1 MLDAKIINWMLK
13 GPLEYNEVIR
23 NLDQD
28 LLVAVVMPEY
38 KPAVERILEYYSRHK
53 IPPALYIIKILLS
66 ESGDDTRII
75 SIIEKN
81 SIEANEVGYIIDQIK
96 IRYNKFIAKSLA
108 KRINEIDEQGEDI
121 KDINNDLRKIIS
133 KTDRLYKQDAFSEGK
148 LSDSTDDRIRHYQY
162 TSENPDQILG
172 FLSGY
177 KELDDYTWGVKNSE
191 MLVIGGASS
200 SGKSLL
206 MLNMAINAWRG
217 SNDPAENIVGHD
229 DGKNVLYVSLEMS
242 KLQME
247 QRVDANLAGI
257 KHREIV
263 RAQLSGED
271 EIRWKKCL
279 DFQKSYNKIFYI
291 LDLPRGST
299 MGEIEAK
306 YETILGMFKPD
317 AIFIDYL
324 QLMKPTAEVA
334 GSDWLDVGKVSEE
347 LHEFCRKKNIPVV
360 TAAQRKAAQK
370 KANGKKTD
378 DVNLEDFGRSKMI
391 GDNAAIA
398 IMIANREDELLR
410 EDMELHIVKNREGA
424 KGKINLKKA
433 FDKSRIESLPHN
445 WSVDGGEEN
454 EI

>member
-1 MLDAKIINWMLK
+1 MLK
-13 GPLEYNEVIR
+13 GSLEYNEIIR
-23 NLDQD
+23 NLDQE
-28 LLVAVVMPEY
+28 LLLAVVMQEY

-53 IPPALYIIKILLS
+53 IPPSTYVVKSLLS
-66 ESGDDTRII
+66 ENGDDTRVV
-75 SIIEKN
+75 STIEKN
-81 SIEANEVGYIIDQIK
+81 EVEANEIGFIIDKIK
-96 IRYNKFIAKSLA
+96 LRYNKFIAKSLA

-121 KDINNDLRKIIS
+121 REINNDLRKIIS

-148 LSDSTDDRIRHYQY
+148 LSDSTNDRVRHYQY
-162 TSENPDQILG
+162 TAENPDQILG

-217 SNDPAENIVGHD
+217 SNDPAAGITGHD

-257 KHREIV
+257 KHREII
-263 RAQLSGED
+263 RAQLSESD
-271 EIRWKKCL
+271 EETWKRCL
-279 DFQKSYNKIFYI
+279 NFQKSYNKVFYI

-370 KANGKKTD
+370 KVNGKKVD
-378 DVNLEDFGRSKMI
+378 DVSLEDFGRSKMI

-398 IMIANREDELLR
+398 IMIANREDENLR

-424 KGKINLKKA
+424 KGRINLKKA

-445 WSVDGGEEN
+445 WSIDGGEEN
-454 EI
+454 AI

>member
-13 GPLEYNEVIR
+13 GSLEYNEVIR

-38 KPAVERILEYYSRHK
+38 KPAVEKILEYYSRHK
-53 IPPALYIIKILLS
+53 IPPALYIVKTLLS
-66 ESGDDTRII
+66 ENGDDTRII
-75 SIIEKN
+75 STIEKN
-81 SIEANEVGYIIDQIK
+81 SIEANEVGYVIDQIK

-121 KDINNDLRKIIS
+121 KEINNDLRKIIS

-263 RAQLSGED
+263 RAQLSDED

>member
-1 MLDAKIINWMLK
+1 LLDAKIINWMLK
-13 GPLEYNEVIR
+13 GSLEYNEVIR

-38 KPAVERILEYYSRHK
+38 KPAVEKILEYYSRHK
-53 IPPALYIIKILLS
+53 IPPALYIVKTLLS
-66 ESGDDTRII
+66 ENGDDTRII

-81 SIEANEVGYIIDQIK
+81 SIQANEVGYVIDQIK

-121 KDINNDLRKIIS
+121 KEINNDLRKIIS

-263 RAQLSGED
+263 RAQLSDED